1 MAASEIQKFFYFCE
15 EGVLLMKTL
24 DLKKNNILN
33 FEKLEETG
41 ISNNMWE
48 QDLIRSW
55 KFLKMTH
62 TLESRDILPE
72 LYLHQEHNY
81 EYKEQEWKYYDY
93 VPDNEAVCI
102 RALID
107 HKKTKRKVGNK
118 EHIIKSFD
126 ETGFCQ
132 YYDFMK
138 KRLFHRDAVYN
149 FFYNIYKVDYVKGQC
164 FQRDTGHKM
173 IGRIENITSTNL
185 LAVDLDAY
193 NFEEYKEIRK
203 LFLDRNIIP
212 IEVSSGHGFH
222 ILIKIETCTDKGLLN
237 KWLKILSDY
246 NVDVDQH
253 CKNPGRVYRLPFFYN
268 VKSAKYDTMVKS
280 NIIEGEYGVPTYKVE
295 DIFQR
300 FGYDYANWD
309 ELYIIKNKKITVPNN
324 TKITYNNNKNCNDNN
339 LANQNQIHNITDEK
353 LVSLYPML
361 NITVL
366 PEGIQSMLKG
376 FIEGYTYYQL
386 MCMVLFFKRSQYSL
400 EQILEI
406 VTVTESINGNDWN
419 SWNTLEE
426 AEYFYH
432 NIYGINMEEL
442 ENLETEFGDIT
453 FPAYDCG
460 LKVPLGVMKP
470 NELKLY
476 LYLLRYGE
484 SRKKDITNFLHIS
497 ANKLDRIIGSA
508 ILVKRDGLKY
518 SIMDKKV
525 KKYIYLSEEELD
537 TYLQWDENEIAVYL
551 YLKFRCGDDENIQT
565 SRESI
570 EKGTHMTHTVVTRT
584 IQYMESRKLI
594 SVIRKEN
601 QHHLIKELRE
611 SNIYMLLE
619 QSS

>member
-1 MAASEIQKFFYFCE
+1 
-15 EGVLLMKTL
+15 MKTL
-24 DLKKNNILN
+24 DLKKNSINT
-33 FEKLEETG
+33 FSKVEETEL
-41 ISNNMWE
+41 SYDTWE

-62 TLESRDILPE
+62 TLEGRDIMPG
-72 LYLHQEHNY
+72 LYLHQEHDY
-81 EYKEQEWKYYDY
+81 EFKKQEWEYYYDL
-93 VPDNEAVCI
+93 PDNEAVCI

-126 ETGFCQ
+126 ETGFYQ

-173 IGRIENITSTNL
+173 IGRIENVTSTNL

-203 LFLDRNIIP
+203 LFFDRNIIP

-309 ELYIIKNKKITVPNN
+309 ELYIIKNKKITVPSN
-324 TKITYNNNKNCNDNN
+324 TKITHNNNKNCNDNN

-400 EQILEI
+400 EQILDI

-432 NIYGINMEEL
+432 NIYGMAIEEL

-453 FPAYDCG
+453 FPVYDSD
-460 LKVPLGVMKP
+460 LKVPLGVMPP
-470 NELKLY
+470 NELKVY
-476 LYLLRYGE
+476 LYLLRYGK
-484 SRKKDITNFLHIS
+484 SRKKDIINSLHIS
-497 ANKLDRIIGSA
+497 ANKLNRIMDSA
-508 ILVKRDGLKY
+508 ILIKKDNLEY
-518 SIMDKKV
+518 NIMDKKV
-525 KKYIYLSEEELD
+525 DNYIYLSEDELD
-537 TYLQWDENEIAVYL
+537 TYLQWNENEIAVYL
-551 YLKFRCGDDENIQT
+551 YLKFRCGDDESVQT

-570 EKGTHMTHTVVTRT
+570 EQCTLISHTTVTKA
-584 IQYMESRKLI
+584 IQSLEDRKLI